1 MTTNTVVP
9 TASLLAFMIL
19 VPAIHGQDDDA
30 LPIVKGYGE
39 SAWGQSLAEVQK
51 IWPDGKAKIQ
61 GGFHV
66 AYEIAAA
73 ASGDGPITKRILNLI
88 DDQLHGVVAVY
99 ELPGRP
105 ERGEDEEGF
114 ALIEALIKKKYPA
127 EPLAAAGIMIRAVPR
142 PDGSIQV
149 SYLNVKILRAAEQ
162 AIKERQEQEAAERR
176 GASGRAKILEALE
189 LEGTL

>member
-51 IWPDGKAKIQ
+51 IWPDGKAKTQ

-73 ASGDGPITKRILNLI
+73 ASGDGPITKRILHLI
-88 DDQLHGVVAVY
+88 DDQLHGVVVVY

-127 EPLAAAGIMIRAVPR
+127 ESLAGTGIMIRAVPR
-142 PDGSIQV
+142 PGSIQV
-149 SYLNVKILRAAEQ
+149 SYL
-162 AIKERQEQEAAERR
+162 
-176 GASGRAKILEALE
+176 
-189 LEGTL
+189 T

>member
-19 VPAIHGQDDDA
+19 APAIPGQDDDA

-51 IWPDGKAKIQ
+51 IWPDGKAKTQ

-73 ASGDGPITKRILNLI
+73 ASGDGPITRRILNLI
-88 DDQLHGVVAVY
+88 DDQLHGVVVVY

-127 EPLAAAGIMIRAVPR
+127 ESLVATGIMIRAVPR

-149 SYLNVKILRAAEQ
+149 SYLNLKILRAAEQ
-162 AIKERQEQEAAERR
+162 AIKERQEQETAERR
-176 GASGRAKILEALE
+176 KTGKRAKILEALE

>member
-51 IWPDGKAKIQ
+51 IWPDGKAKTQ

-73 ASGDGPITKRILNLI
+73 ASGDGPITKRTLHLI
-88 DDQLHGVVAVY
+88 DDQLHGVVVVY

-127 EPLAAAGIMIRAVPR
+127 ESLAGTGIKIRAVPR
-142 PDGSIQV
+142 PGSIQV
-149 SYLNVKILRAAEQ
+149 SYLNVKIRRAAEQ

-176 GASGRAKILEALE
+176 EASGRAKILEALE
-189 LEGTL
+189 LEETL

>member
-1 MTTNTVVP
+1 MLIGIRQSRPLRQGLV
-9 TASLLAFMIL
+9 LAFAYL
-19 VPAIHGQDDDA
+19 LFGFVQHHR
-30 LPIVKGYGE
+30 
-39 SAWGQSLAEVQK
+39 AE
-51 IWPDGKAKIQ
+51 I
-61 GGFHV
+61 V

-88 DDQLHGVVAVY
+88 DDQLHGVVVVY

-127 EPLAAAGIMIRAVPR
+127 ESLAGTGIMIRAVPR

-149 SYLNVKILRAAEQ
+149 SYL
-162 AIKERQEQEAAERR
+162 
-176 GASGRAKILEALE
+176 
-189 LEGTL
+189 T

>member
-1 MTTNTVVP
+1 MTINTVVP

-19 VPAIHGQDDDA
+19 VPAIPGQDDDA

-61 GGFHV
+61 GGLHV

-88 DDQLHGVVAVY
+88 DDQLHGVVVVY

-127 EPLAAAGIMIRAVPR
+127 ESLAGTGIIIRAVPR
-142 PDGSIQV
+142 PGSIQV
-149 SYLNVKILRAAEQ
+149 SYLNVKILRAAELV
-162 AIKERQEQEAAERR
+162 IKERQEQETAERR
-176 GASGRAKILEALE
+176 KTGKRAKILEALE
-189 LEGTL
+189 LEETL